1 MENRTSELLTH
12 TAHKMALTKLNFITG
27 NKNKL
32 LEVRA
37 ILGNVIEVDN
47 QQVEVPEI
55 QGTIEE
61 IAKEK
66 ARRAAEAINGP
77 ALTEDTALEF
87 HALKGLPGPYIKS
100 FMEALGHEGLN
111 KMLDGFEDRTAE
123 AVCTFA
129 FCRGP
134 GEEPIIF
141 QGRTEGSIV
150 RPRGPTNFGKLN
162 VSTRHW
168 VSISNITGWDPI
180 FEYDGKQTY
189 AEMDKEAKVRGNPFV
204 RKKPCTKG
212 AQNKIS
218 HRYKALVKLQQWLAE
233 GQ

>member
-1 MENRTSELLTH
+1 MT
-12 TAHKMALTKLNFITG
+12 LTKLNFITG

-37 ILGNVIEVDN
+37 ILGKVIEVEN
-47 QQVEVPEI
+47 QEVDVPEI

-66 ARRAAEAINGP
+66 ARRAAEAIHGP

-100 FMEALGHEGLN
+100 FMENLGHEGLN

-141 QGRTEGSIV
+141 QGRTEGAIV
-150 RPRGPTNFGKLN
+150 RPRGPGQF
-162 VSTRHW
+162 
-168 VSISNITGWDPI
+168 GWDAI
-180 FEYDGKQTY
+180 FEYDGKETY
-189 AEMDKEAKVRGNPFV
+189 AEMDKEEKNKV
-204 RKKPCTKG
+204 
-212 AQNKIS
+212 S

-233 GQ
+233 GQQ

>member
-1 MENRTSELLTH
+1 MT
-12 TAHKMALTKLNFITG
+12 LTKLNFITG

-37 ILGNVIEVDN
+37 ILGKVIEVDN
-47 QQVEVPEI
+47 QEVDVPEI

-100 FMEALGHEGLN
+100 FMEKLGHEGLN

-134 GEEPIIF
+134 GEEPIVF
-141 QGRTEGSIV
+141 QGRTEGAIV
-150 RPRGPTNFGKLN
+150 RPRGSGNFG
-162 VSTRHW
+162 
-168 VSISNITGWDPI
+168 WDAI

-189 AEMDKEAKVRGNPFV
+189 AEMDKEEK
-204 RKKPCTKG
+204 
-212 AQNKIS
+212 NKIS

-233 GQ
+233 GQQ